1 MRGLLQKAAGLPS
14 HGDRAE
20 EIGCRRVAAE
30 PGLRPGPRGEG
41 GGQSRPAGAGGR
53 REPRLSAG
61 GPRHGP
67 VEPSPALCPPAP
79 DDCSARPGLAAGI
92 GLRAAAGREP
102 GSPLHCWQSSC
113 VLLAHWR
120 RGCHLHRLGPFTT
133 LWGLCRTAH
142 ASCSPGPHRG

>member
-14 HGDRAE
+14 HGDRAG

-67 VEPSPALCPPAP
+67 GRAGPCPLPA
-79 DDCSARPGLAAGI
+79 
-92 GLRAAAGREP
+92 
-102 GSPLHCWQSSC
+102 
-113 VLLAHWR
+113 
-120 RGCHLHRLGPFTT
+120 GP
-133 LWGLCRTAH
+133 
-142 ASCSPGPHRG
+142 